1 MRILYFAQARLT
13 TGRSEE
19 AVFSSEPMTA
29 ESFWKLLIQKHP
41 SLLPLQ
47 PSCRIAKNGS
57 FLQPGQKLDPQDEV
71 AVLPPVSGG

>member
-1 MRILYFAQARLT
+1 MRIFYFAQARLT

-19 AVFSSEPMTA
+19 AITSTEPISE
-29 ESFWKLLIQKHP
+29 ESLWKLLTQKHP

-47 PSCRIAKNGS
+47 SSCRIAKNGS
-57 FLQPGQKLDPQDEV
+57 FLQPGQKLDPQDDV

>member
-1 MRILYFAQARLT
+1 
-13 TGRSEE
+13 
-19 AVFSSEPMTA
+19 MTA
-29 ESFWKLLIQKHP
+29 EVFWKLLTQKHP

>member
-13 TGRSEE
+13 TGQSEE

-29 ESFWKLLIQKHP
+29 ESFWELLIQKHP
-41 SLLPLQ
+41 SLLSIQ

-57 FLQPGQKLDPQDEV
+57 FIQPGQKLDPQDEV

>member
-13 TGRSEE
+13 VGRSEE

-29 ESFWKLLIQKHP
+29 EGFWKLLIQKHP

>member
-1 MRILYFAQARLT
+1 VRILYFAQARLT

-19 AVFSSEPMTA
+19 AFSSSEPMTA
-29 ESFWKLLIQKHP
+29 EAFWKLLTHKHP